1 MFLAERTVW
10 AYRYRRGSSALVVS
24 MPHVGTFVPR
34 GVGKQLTEAAA
45 RRDDTDWHLPR
56 LYDFLGE
63 LGATVIVAT
72 LSRYVVDVNR
82 PPDGSNLYPG
92 RDTPLLCPVATF
104 HGEPLYPPKMGS
116 GYFSSKSNLTPFSFP
131 GAAEIDAR
139 LKNVWHPYH
148 RRLAAEIERVRS
160 EFGAVMLWDAHSI
173 VSEAPRLFEGRLK
186 DFNLG
191 TADGKSCD
199 AGLAEAL
206 RVALSRHSSHSSVLN
221 GRFKG
226 GFITRHYGNPA
237 KGVHAVQMEMAESTY
252 MDEASPYT
260 FRNDLAAGV
269 RPILREQLEI
279 ALDWV
284 NRRGGAR
291 V

>member
-1 MFLAERTVW
+1 MFLSDRTVW
-10 AYRYRRGSSALVVS
+10 AYRYRRGSSALIVS

-34 GVGKQLTEAAA
+34 AVGRQLTDTAA

-63 LGATVIVAT
+63 LGATVIAANH
-72 LSRYVVDVNR
+72 SRYVVDVNR

-104 HGEPLYPPKMGS
+104 HGEPLYP
-116 GYFSSKSNLTPFSFP
+116 SKKGGEPDAP
-131 GAAEIDAR
+131 EIDAR
-139 LKNVWHPYH
+139 LKSVWRPYH

-160 EFGAVMLWDAHSI
+160 EFGAVVLWDAHSI

-191 TADGKSCD
+191 TADGKSC
-199 AGLAEAL
+199 APGLAESL
-206 RVALSRHSSHSSVLN
+206 RAALSRQPGYSSVLN

-237 KGVHAVQMEMAESTY
+237 QGIHAVQMEMAESIY

-269 RPILREQLEI
+269 RPVLREQLEI

-284 NRRGGAR
+284 NRHGGAR